1 MWPRGTAVP
10 RGHSRFP
17 DSLMPLVLVPR
28 AASGGPLAIDLG
40 GILPDRLRGLAPAAV
55 ARLTIAADG
64 RPCELGA
71 VFAVSGSADDGRI
84 ECRGDFSRV
93 HRVGAGLAAGRIDV
107 AGDVG
112 RHCGTGMSGGS
123 IAVTGS
129 AGDWLACEIAAGA
142 VTVGGGCG
150 DNAAAAL
157 PGSRLGMR
165 GGLVVVGGDAGAL
178 PGARMRRG
186 ILAIGGGCG
195 AAAAFEMRAGT
206 VVVAGP
212 VGRHPAAGMRRGSLI
227 ALHGTADLPATFARG
242 AAWDPAFL
250 PLLLGRLARAGFPV
264 PPVTAGPWRQWHG
277 DLVAGGGCE
286 VWCPEAA

>member
-1 MWPRGTAVP
+1 
-10 RGHSRFP
+10 
-17 DSLMPLVLVPR
+17 MPLVLVPR
-28 AASGGPLAIDLG
+28 TASGGPLAIDLG
-40 GILPDRLRGLAPAAV
+40 GILPERLRGLDAAAV
-55 ARLTIAADG
+55 SRLAIAADC

-71 VFAVSGSADDGRI
+71 VFTVSGTADDGRI

-93 HRVGAGLAAGRIDV
+93 HRVGAGLAAGRIEV

-112 RHCGTGMSGGS
+112 RHVGAAMSGGT

-129 AGDWLACEIAAGA
+129 AGDWLACEMTGGE

-157 PGSRLGMR
+157 PGSHLGMR
-165 GGLVVVGGDAGAL
+165 GGLVVVGGDAGSLA
-178 PGARMRRG
+178 GARMRRG
-186 ILAIGGGCG
+186 ILAVGGGCG
-195 AAAAFEMRAGT
+195 SAAAFEMRAGT

-212 VGRHPAAGMRRGSLI
+212 LGPHAAAGMRRGSLV
-227 ALHGTADLPATFARG
+227 AFRGTAALPATFTRG
-242 AAWDPAFL
+242 AAWHPAFL

-264 PPVTAGPWRQWHG
+264 AAVPSGPWRQWHG
-277 DLVAGGGCE
+277 DLVTGGRGE